1 MNPFLNPGNP
11 RPERSNLHKNPQ
23 QKPRF
28 PPQKPVRQP
37 IGNSPQNVPTK
48 NAKPINPIGKSL
60 AQELKEN
67 EHFST
72 LYTALKAAD
81 LVTTLDKSSVHYTLF
96 APTNAAFDKVPVDTL
111 NDLLNDKEALR
122 KVLLRH
128 VVPNKNMF
136 GKDIPNGETKLKSA
150 SGEEIKA
157 SRGKYVQMTSS
168 SGKAFVVKFDFPA
181 SNGVYHAVDQVL

>member
-1 MNPFLNPGNP
+1 MPGNP
-11 RPERSNLHKNPQ
+11 RPERA
-23 QKPRF
+23 PRF

-37 IGNSPQNVPTK
+37 IANIPQAVPVKSSKPLVPTGK
-48 NAKPINPIGKSL
+48 NL
-60 AQELKEN
+60 AIALKEN

-81 LVTTLDKSSVHYTLF
+81 LITTLEKANTDYTIF

-111 NDLLNDKEALR
+111 NGLLGDKEALR

-128 VVPNKNMF
+128 VVPGRKIE
-136 GKDIPNGETKLKSA
+136 GKDVPTGSTKLKTA

-157 SRGKYVQMTSS
+157 DRGKFVQVSS
-168 SGKAFVVKFDFPA
+168 SNKKAFVVKFDFVG
-181 SNGVYHAVDQVL
+181 SNGVYHAIDQVL